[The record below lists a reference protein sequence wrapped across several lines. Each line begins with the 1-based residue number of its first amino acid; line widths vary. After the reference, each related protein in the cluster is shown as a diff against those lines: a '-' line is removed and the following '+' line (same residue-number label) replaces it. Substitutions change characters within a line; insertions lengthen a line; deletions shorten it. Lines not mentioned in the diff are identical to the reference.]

1 MARLTVIC
9 GPSLAAGYRLA
20 GVGAFPATP
29 GTPLLATLQAVL
41 ADDELGLLLITDDL
55 WTSLDERTRG
65 TLEYLPRPIVLN
77 IPAGVVAETAALREL
92 LGEMLER
99 AIGYRIELGGTPG

>member
-1 MARLTVIC
+1 MARLAVVC

-29 GTPLLATLQAVL
+29 GTPLRATLEAVL
-41 ADDELGLLLITDDL
+41 ADQEVGLLLITDDL
-55 WTSLDERTRG
+55 WASLDERTRS
-65 TLEYLPRPIVLN
+65 TLEYLPRPLVLN
-77 IPAGVVAETAALREL
+77 IPAGVVAETAARREL

-99 AIGYRIELGGTPG
+99 AIGYRIELAGRPG